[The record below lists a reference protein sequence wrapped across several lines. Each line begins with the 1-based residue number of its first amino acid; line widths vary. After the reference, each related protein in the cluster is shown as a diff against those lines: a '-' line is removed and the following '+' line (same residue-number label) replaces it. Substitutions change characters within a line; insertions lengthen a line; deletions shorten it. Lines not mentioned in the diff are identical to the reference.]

1 MSTSTPTCHSNRP
14 SALVTPANTDVTAT
28 IQHPGPSDGHF
39 TSPSFVSPAPTNGCK
54 PQDALTLCDQLS
66 LKTTK
71 LKLPQVQVD
80 AATTLQH
87 QVTFSA
93 NHHATRVGVLK
104 KPTRVLEDISNTTRR
119 DSWRHDVTTKRKL
132 AFCTPIKPLGQET
145 RPVGYTSCPTL
156 TRSSDT
162 IVTTST
168 ATTPSL
174 ITYRTV
180 TATQVQAPA
189 TQDQAPAAQ
198 VQAPATQDQAP
209 ATQDQSPGAQDQAP
223 AAQDPAL
230 APVVASPVPSQAS
243 NAVQSRC
250 PVSLKAQEYHFSVS
264 STVSSVAIA
273 PDGSFLVAGFYN
285 GMVYLY
291 PLTTASL
298 SFQRGVLLDQ
308 ILPRG
313 MYTQIMVTVSIP
325 TDGRFIF
332 AGVYRGSTDI
342 RAIEVDSIELPSR
355 TEDLFQERGT
365 VRTSHTKDTSMTL
378 LSADDSDESDRDGDF
393 LTDVF
398 RSPTAHVV
406 AHTFSDA
413 KLKGFAAAKS
423 LYHETSGKMEYR
435 LLCGIGI
442 KNVHMWRFYQK
453 KNMGGADLKWSWECV
468 FDKQTNGI
476 SLEFISFHP
485 TIANQFISKS
495 EHQNVRIWHLKE
507 DYDAVVDS
515 VTIQKQ
521 SHTDVKQTLDS
532 VAVFGDFAYGGS
544 ESLAVIDLQA
554 AVRMDLDLPLSRK
567 EQRAQR
573 EALVNLRNANS
584 LRAWN
589 PRGSRRRGAEDTS
602 GQRHMR
608 TVSKIAGQDASPF
621 TVGMCS
627 DGSVFIHQPS
637 KETGLATP
645 LNYVEGYEQFFVDP
659 SLDFQAQFSDLTRV
673 NTSGLL
679 AVLPFPEME
688 KQKWMVVAANQNQ
701 LLVQTLDAFLHRN
714 ERNKE
719 CFEVK
724 RDSGE
729 LIRDLGGAESFSD
742 SSSSSDSDISAENAA
757 KEKHRR
763 QKKLNMAL
771 KRSRQDFMLKRQE
784 AGQNEVVERK
794 PKRNRHESKEFNFR
808 EENAVKPRAKRKTSL
823 SVDSGSQE
831 TVDNKQLVL
840 TGFRGKVG
848 KRTTP
853 VATPSYSTPRDGDKL
868 WTSAASP
875 VVSISSSSDSSH
887 PNTPEQ
893 PGLSRL
899 EQKLLGLRRLE
910 KTMPCLA
917 TAKSRQDN
925 LRPLAESAAHTTSAT
940 TSLSSSRIQ
949 AEAMAMNVISERK
962 AMRRVRAQALFTDDE
977 RIEGGVI
984 EDNCEVARTEMK
996 DAEKGSLSSK
1006 RSTGAVVSNKQAY
1019 IGSSKSARLQAETQD
1034 SSTGEEKEPIEADI
1048 EATKSGRE
1056 KDVELEEE
1064 LEQLERYEPEFM
1076 LVPLVSDKGSLLAAT
1091 MYQYADPA
1099 SRSCNGSKMSSIADV
1114 DVETDREVA
1123 ATEQT
1128 NLLMQ
1133 FSRQN
1138 ERLRMNF
1145 FTERERIY
1153 KLPDCS
1159 CASPD
1164 PSKKLSSVSTSGMNW
1179 RRKVAYDFHKRK
1191 QLKRRHKKQLTMK
1204 LQQLHATYALQ
1215 VQELFAMQQ
1224 MEANAYR
1231 ARQQFQHLYVQ
1242 LRRQTG
1248 KIDSVPLSSAPA
1260 AADPLKYSAM
1270 PDHLSDARFP
1280 YSTLL
1285 SKMGS

>member
-1 MSTSTPTCHSNRP
+1 
-14 SALVTPANTDVTAT
+14 
-28 IQHPGPSDGHF
+28 
-39 TSPSFVSPAPTNGCK
+39 
-54 PQDALTLCDQLS
+54 
-66 LKTTK
+66 
-71 LKLPQVQVD
+71 
-80 AATTLQH
+80 
-87 QVTFSA
+87 
-93 NHHATRVGVLK
+93 
-104 KPTRVLEDISNTTRR
+104 
-119 DSWRHDVTTKRKL
+119 
-132 AFCTPIKPLGQET
+132 
-145 RPVGYTSCPTL
+145 
-156 TRSSDT
+156 
-162 IVTTST
+162 
-168 ATTPSL
+168 
-174 ITYRTV
+174 
-180 TATQVQAPA
+180 
-189 TQDQAPAAQ
+189 
-198 VQAPATQDQAP
+198 
-209 ATQDQSPGAQDQAP
+209 
-223 AAQDPAL
+223 
-230 APVVASPVPSQAS
+230 
-243 NAVQSRC
+243 
-250 PVSLKAQEYHFSVS
+250 
-264 STVSSVAIA
+264 
-273 PDGSFLVAGFYN
+273 
-285 GMVYLY
+285 
-291 PLTTASL
+291 
-298 SFQRGVLLDQ
+298 
-308 ILPRG
+308 
-313 MYTQIMVTVSIP
+313 MVTVSIP

-365 VRTSHTKDTSMTL
+365 VRTSHAKNTSMTL

-398 RSPTAHVV
+398 RSPTAHIV

-423 LYHETSGKMEYR
+423 LYHETSGKTEYR

-453 KNMGGADLKWSWECV
+453 KNMGGAKLKWSWECV

-485 TIANQFISKS
+485 TSANQFISKS

-532 VAVFGDFAYGGS
+532 VAVYGDYAYGGS

-573 EALVNLRNANS
+573 EAPVNLRNANS

-724 RDSGE
+724 RDLGE
-729 LIRDLGGAESFSD
+729 LIRDLGGADSFSD
-742 SSSSSDSDISAENAA
+742 SSSSSDSDVSTENAA
-757 KEKHRR
+757 KEKHQS

-784 AGQNEVVERK
+784 AGQNQVVERK
-794 PKRNRHESKEFNFR
+794 PKRNRHDGEKFNSR
-808 EENAVKPRAKRKTSL
+808 EETAVKSRATRKAPLLT
-823 SVDSGSQE
+823 DSRSQE
-831 TVDNKQLVL
+831 AVDNKQLVL
-840 TGFRGKVG
+840 TGFRGQVG
-848 KRTTP
+848 KRTTL
-853 VATPSYSTPRDGDKL
+853 VATPRYSTHRDGDEL

-899 EQKLLGLRRLE
+899 EKKLLGLTRQAETL
-910 KTMPCLA
+910 PCTA

-925 LRPLAESAAHTTSAT
+925 LRLVEESTVDRTIAAAP
-940 TSLSSSRIQ
+940 LSSSSTQ
-949 AEAMAMNVISERK
+949 VAMNAISERK
-962 AMRRVRAQALFTDDE
+962 AMRRVRAQALFMDDE
-977 RIEGGVI
+977 RTEGGVF
-984 EDNCEVARTEMK
+984 EENGEVARTEMK
-996 DAEKGSLSSK
+996 DAGKESLSSK
-1006 RSTGAVVSNKQAY
+1006 KLAGAVVSNKQAF
-1019 IGSSKSARLQAETQD
+1019 IGSSKSARSQVEKRDATTSER
-1034 SSTGEEKEPIEADI
+1034 KEPIEADN
-1048 EATKSGRE
+1048 EVTPSGRE
-1056 KDVELEEE
+1056 KDVKLEEE
-1064 LEQLERYEPEFM
+1064 LERLEQYEPEFM
-1076 LVPLVSDKGSLLAAT
+1076 SVPLVSDKGSLLAAT
-1091 MYQYADPA
+1091 MYQYADTA
-1099 SRSCNGSKMSSIADV
+1099 SRSCSDSKTSAVADI
-1114 DVETDREVA
+1114 DVETDRAVA

-1128 NLLMQ
+1128 SLLMQ

-1145 FTERERIY
+1145 LAERERIY
-1153 KLPDCS
+1153 NLPDCS
-1159 CASPD
+1159 CASHHH
-1164 PSKKLSSVSTSGMNW
+1164 SKKSSSVSTSGMNW
-1179 RRKVAYDFHKRK
+1179 RRKVAHDFHKRK

-1215 VQELFAMQQ
+1215 VQELYAMQQ
-1224 MEANAYR
+1224 MEANAFR
-1231 ARQQFQHLYVQ
+1231 ARQQFQHLHMQ
-1242 LRRQTG
+1242 LRRQTS
-1248 KIDSVPLSSAPA
+1248 KSDSVPLSSTPA
-1260 AADPLKYSAM
+1260 AAYPLKYSAM

-1280 YSTLL
+1280 YSNLL
-1285 SKMGS
+1285 SKLGS